1 MSEGGPFFI
10 VGSPRSGTGLLRDLV
25 RAHPAIEIPSESH
38 FIPPLF
44 HGYRDPLSERT
55 ARTLARRILALRWV
69 RAWRLDLAPSDFAG
83 CRTYAEIVGR
93 MYAAYAAR
101 SAKVRWGDKTPQYVR
116 EIPALRALFPDCRVL
131 HIHRDGRDVWRS
143 WRATSFG
150 PANAYVA
157 AKTWAGFVGA
167 GRAAGRNLDPGTYM
181 EVRYEDLLAD
191 PERIM
196 RAVCDFLGESF
207 DPAMLRPMAP
217 PIGGWRD
224 RPAIDGEIART
235 NSGRWRA
242 ELPVEDRRVFE
253 AIAGSELADLGYEL
267 EGYDG
272 GVGRIARMR
281 WTLQERAQWVPRRL
295 RVDGV
300 IRLAPHVATLA
311 LVWAGVR
318 RRVGLG
324 R

>member
-1 MSEGGPFFI
+1 MSGGAPFFI

-38 FIPPLF
+38 FIPAFF

-55 ARTLARRILALRWV
+55 ARTLARRILALRRV
-69 RAWRLDLAPSDFAG
+69 RRWRLDLAPSDFAS
-83 CRTYAEIVGR
+83 CRTYAELVGR

-101 SAKVRWGDKTPQYVR
+101 SAKVRWGDKTPQYVL
-116 EIPALRALFPDCRVL
+116 EIPVLRAMFPDCRIL
-131 HIHRDGRDVWRS
+131 HIYRDGRDVWRS

-157 AKTWAGFVGA
+157 AKAWARFVAA
-167 GRAAGRNLDPGTYM
+167 GRAAGRCLDRNTYM
-181 EVRYEDLLAD
+181 EVRYEDLLAE
-191 PERIM
+191 PERMM

-207 DPAMLRPMAP
+207 DTAMLQPMAP
-217 PIGGWRD
+217 PIGGDRD
-224 RPAIDGEIART
+224 RPAADGGIART
-235 NSGRWRA
+235 NSGRWRP

-253 AIAGSELADLGYEL
+253 AVAGSVLADLGYEL
-267 EGYDG
+267 EGHDAS
-272 GVGRIARMR
+272 VGRIARIR
-281 WTLQERAQWVPRRL
+281 WTVEDLAQSVPRRL

-300 IRLAPHVATLA
+300 VRLGPHVAAVA
-311 LVWAGVR
+311 LTWAGVR